1 MTEAASQPLLSIRN
15 LTKYFGASAALDNV
29 SLSVGYGEIRG
40 LVGQNGS
47 GKSTLIKLLA
57 GYHSQDLQWRLE
69 LPGKELTRALH
80 PGEITAFGV
89 AFVHQDLGVLGDL
102 SVLENLLLTEL
113 ATDHRRYI
121 GWGNERAKAKAIF
134 KQFGLDLEPA
144 AKLSTL
150 RPVEQAQ
157 VAIVRAVLQL
167 RSAKQADHPGVLVLD
182 EATTFLD
189 RAGREGMYDLLRAV
203 AAEGSGVVFVSHD
216 INEVLTVCDAVT
228 VLRDGRVVA
237 DAPRSELTHDDLVS
251 LIVTGKRGVEVVS
264 RPARRAA
271 VLPASSSQASLEV
284 EHLSGDLL
292 NDVSLTVH
300 PGEIVGVTGIVGS
313 GWELVVEYICGARR
327 AESGSCRLG
336 GKTIA
341 LEAMSPDKALAL
353 SMVYVPSDRLREA
366 VVPDLSLR
374 ENVMQP
380 VLDNSFEK
388 GLLRLRRLTVACKE
402 VLERYAVAP
411 AEPSM
416 PIGLLSGG
424 NQQKAVLAKWLQT
437 DPLYVLLNEPTQ
449 GVDIGARQRIYEL
462 VRAAATR
469 GAAVI
474 YASADWEEVAGI
486 SDLVVVISEGRVAER
501 LEGARISVDAIA
513 QAAYL
518 GMRRSADLSK
528 AAALLEDL

>member
-1 MTEAASQPLLSIRN
+1 MTQASSGPLLSIRN
-15 LTKYFGASAALDNV
+15 LTKYFGASPALDDV
-29 SLSVGYGEIRG
+29 SLSVAYGEIRG

-47 GKSTLIKLLA
+47 GKSTLIKCLA
-57 GYHSQDLQWRLE
+57 GYHSQDLSWLLE
-69 LPGKELTRALH
+69 LPGKELTRALR

-102 SVLENLLLTEL
+102 SVLENLLLTEF
-113 ATDHRRYI
+113 ANDHRRYI
-121 GWGNERAKAKAIF
+121 GWRAERTKAKEIF
-134 KQFGLDLEPA
+134 EQFGLDLDPA
-144 AKLSTL
+144 AKLSVL

-189 RAGREGMYDLLRAV
+189 RAGRAGMYDLLRAI
-203 AAEGSGVVFVSHD
+203 AAEGSGVIFVSHD
-216 INEVLTVCDAVT
+216 INEVLNVCDAVT
-228 VLRDGRVVA
+228 VLRDGRVVE

-251 LIVTGKRGVEVVS
+251 LIVTGRRGAEVIS
-264 RPARRAA
+264 RPARRET
-271 VLPASSSQASLEV
+271 LPAAPAGGASLEIQG
-284 EHLSGDLL
+284 LTGDLL
-292 NDVSLTVH
+292 DDVSLTVH

-313 GWELVVEYICGARR
+313 GWELVVEYLWGARR
-327 AESGSCRLG
+327 AESGTCRLG
-336 GKTIA
+336 SRSIA
-341 LEAMSPDKALAL
+341 LEAMSPDKALGL
-353 SMVYVPSDRLREA
+353 SMVYVPSDRLRESI
-366 VVPDLSLR
+366 VPDLSLR

-380 VLDNSFEK
+380 VLAKSFEK
-388 GLLRLRRLTVACKE
+388 GRLRLRRLTNACKE
-402 VLERYAVAP
+402 VLEKYAVAP

-416 PIGLLSGG
+416 PMGLLSGG

-462 VRAAATR
+462 VRGAAAR

-486 SDLVVVISEGRVAER
+486 SDRVMVISEGRVVE
-501 LEGARISVDAIA
+501 LIEGADISVDAIA
-513 QAAYL
+513 QGAYL

-528 AAALLEDL
+528 AAALLEDA

>member
-47 GKSTLIKLLA
+47 GKSTLIKCLA

-271 VLPASSSQASLEV
+271 VLPTSSSQASLEV

-462 VRAAATR
+462 VRAAAAR

>member
-1 MTEAASQPLLSIRN
+1 MTQAASQPLLSIRN

-29 SLSVGYGEIRG
+29 SLSVGYGEVRG

-47 GKSTLIKLLA
+47 GKSTLIKCLA

-102 SVLENLLLTEL
+102 SVLENLLLTEF

-121 GWGNERAKAKAIF
+121 GWGDERAKAKAIF

-216 INEVLTVCDAVT
+216 INEVLKVCDAVT

-264 RPARRAA
+264 RPGRRAA

-284 EHLSGDLL
+284 GHLSGDLL

-313 GWELVVEYICGARR
+313 GWELVVEYLCGARR

-336 GKTIA
+336 GKTMA

-388 GLLRLRRLTVACKE
+388 GCLRLRRLTAACKE

-416 PIGLLSGG
+416 PVGLLSGG

-462 VRAAATR
+462 VRAAAGR
-469 GAAVI
+469 GAAII

-486 SDLVVVISEGRVAER
+486 SDRVVVISEGRVAER
-501 LEGARISVDAIA
+501 LEGAGISVDAIA

>member
-47 GKSTLIKLLA
+47 GKSTLIKCLA

-462 VRAAATR
+462 VRAAAAR

>member
-47 GKSTLIKLLA
+47 GKSTLIKCLA

>member
-47 GKSTLIKLLA
+47 GKSTLIKCLA

-462 VRAAATR
+462 VRAAAAR

-474 YASADWEEVAGI
+474 YASADWEEVTGI
-486 SDLVVVISEGRVAER
+486 SDRVVVISEGRVAER

>member
-1 MTEAASQPLLSIRN
+1 MTEAASGPLLSIRN
-15 LTKYFGASAALDNV
+15 LTKYFGASPALDDV
-29 SLSVGYGEIRG
+29 SMSVGYGEIRG

-47 GKSTLIKLLA
+47 GKSTLIKCLA
-57 GYHSQDLQWRLE
+57 GYHAQDLEWRLE

-102 SVLENLLLTEL
+102 SVLENLLLTEF
-113 ATDHRRYI
+113 ANDHRRYI
-121 GWGNERAKAKAIF
+121 GWGKERARAKEIF
-134 KQFGLDLEPA
+134 KQFGLDLDPA

-203 AAEGSGVVFVSHD
+203 AAEGSGVIFVSHD
-216 INEVLTVCDAVT
+216 INEVLKVCDAVT

-237 DAPRSELTHDDLVS
+237 DAPSSELTHDDLVS

-264 RPARRAA
+264 RTARREK
-271 VLPASSSQASLEV
+271 VPVASSSQGSLEV
-284 EHLSGDLL
+284 EGLSGDLL
-292 NDVSLTVH
+292 SDVAVTVH

-313 GWELVVEYICGARR
+313 GWELVVEFLCGARR

-336 GKTIA
+336 GKSID
-341 LEAMSPDKALAL
+341 LREMSPDKALAL
-353 SMVYVPSDRLREA
+353 SMVYVPSDRQREA

-380 VLDNSFEK
+380 VLGNSFEK
-388 GLLRLRRLTVACKE
+388 GRLRLRRLTAACKE
-402 VLERYAVAP
+402 VLEQYAVVP

-462 VRAAATR
+462 VRAAAAR

-474 YASADWEEVAGI
+474 YASADWEEVAAI
-486 SDLVVVISEGRVAER
+486 SDRVVVISEGKVAER
-501 LEGARISVDAIA
+501 IEGASISVDAIA